1 MRQVRLGIGG
11 VAMALVLLTAACGG
25 DNKPSTGGSASDS
38 GSGSGSGSGTA
49 AAGTTAAGGS
59 ATTAAATPP
68 VSLEGTVNDHGSA
81 TVKDG
86 ETLEMELD
94 DFYFGPTFVTGP
106 AGAKVKVDLT
116 NEGTRSHTFTI
127 DSAKIDQQIDKDG
140 KATVEVTLPASGAL
154 AFYCR
159 FHVSGGMQGAFTVG

>member
-1 MRQVRLGIGG
+1 
-11 VAMALVLLTAACGG
+11 MALVLVTAACGG
-25 DNKPSTGGSASDS
+25 DNKPSSSASSGAAS

-49 AAGTTAAGGS
+49 APSG
-59 ATTAAATPP
+59 TAAATPP
-68 VSLEGTVNDHGSA
+68 VSLPGTVNDHGSA

-86 ETLEMELD
+86 DSIEMELD

-106 AGAKVKVDLT
+106 AGAKVKLELA
-116 NEGTRSHTFTI
+116 NEGTQSHTFTI
-127 DSAKIDQQIDKDG
+127 DSAKIDQQLDKDG
-140 KATVEVTLPASGAL
+140 KATVDVTLPASGTL